1 MQSNGNCANLW
12 RVTFALIGL
21 LARVTL
27 KTQLGHN
34 VSEAKTKGK
43 CNQSTKSRLQ
53 NSDGG
58 DGHHLST
65 VYRNVF
71 PQLTFEGSY

>member
-21 LARVTL
+21 LVRVTL

-43 CNQSTKSRLQ
+43 CNQSINQIKASK
-53 NSDGG
+53 
-58 DGHHLST
+58 
-65 VYRNVF
+65 
-71 PQLTFEGSY
+71 

>member
-1 MQSNGNCANLW
+1 MCQK
-12 RVTFALIGL
+12 
-21 LARVTL
+21 L
-27 KTQLGHN
+27 KQKEN
-34 VSEAKTKGK
+34 AI
-43 CNQSTKSRLQ
+43 NQSTKSRLQ